1 MLAKKQ
7 QKSKNTANPTPHCIL
22 GLPEAPMTSANV
34 LTGCHWIAGVAQR
47 SGPASVYGVDPS
59 TQKRLEPAFCE
70 AGAADVDLALRAA
83 AAVHPAFELIER
95 ERRAGL
101 LERIALSI
109 EELGTALLER
119 AGSETGLPR
128 ARLESE
134 RGRTCGQLRFFA
146 QLVRQGDFLETHI
159 EPGDPQRQPLPRPDL
174 RRMQRAVGPVVVF
187 GASNFP
193 LAFSVAGGDTAAA
206 LAAGC
211 PVVVKGHPN
220 HPGTGE
226 LVAQAVCGALARMD
240 LPAGIFSFLQ
250 GAEHG
255 LGAALVTHPQTRA
268 VAFTGSRAGGLA
280 LLRLAQARTVPIPVY
295 AEMGS
300 INPVFLLPGQVAR
313 QTAPLA
319 AAIAGAVTQG
329 VGQFCTNPGLL
340 VLVNDG
346 GGREFLAQLQRELE
360 RIPEAPLLHRGIQR
374 NFQAGLEKLGALPGV
389 EMRLRLAAEGPC
401 HARPALLAVSAERF
415 LAMPAAQEE
424 VFGPSTL
431 AVLCRDRAQM
441 LEVAR
446 GLEGQLTASLHA
458 ADEDLDLA
466 RELLPLLSE
475 RAGRVIFGGL
485 PTGVEVNAAMVH
497 GGPYPASSSPRDS
510 SIGSLALRRFLRPV
524 CYQNLPQALLPLELR
539 DRPVHGA

>member
-1 MLAKKQ
+1 
-7 QKSKNTANPTPHCIL
+7 
-22 GLPEAPMTSANV
+22 MTSATV

-47 SGPASVYGVDPS
+47 SGSASFYGVDPS

-70 AGAADVDLALRAA
+70 AGAAEVDLALRAA
-83 AAVHPAFELIER
+83 AAVHPAFELIDR

-101 LERIALSI
+101 LERIAQNI

-128 ARLESE
+128 GRLESE

-146 QLVRQGDFLETHI
+146 QLVRRGDFLETHI

-226 LVAQAVCGALARMD
+226 LVAQAVCGALAGMN
-240 LPAGIFSFLQ
+240 LPAGIFSFVQ
-250 GAEHG
+250 GAEHA
-255 LGAALVTHPQTRA
+255 LGAALVNHPQTRA

-280 LLRLAQARTVPIPVY
+280 LLKLTQARPVPIPVY

-300 INPVFLLPGQVAR
+300 INPVFLLPGQVAQ

-319 AAIAGAVTQG
+319 AAIAGGVSQG

-340 VLVNDG
+340 VLLDDAV
-346 GGREFLAQLQRELE
+346 GRDFLAQLQRELE
-360 RIPEAPLLHRGIQR
+360 RIPEAALLHRGIER
-374 NFQAGLEKLGALPGV
+374 NFHAGLEKLGALPGV
-389 EMRLRLAAEGPC
+389 EIRLRLAAEGPC

-415 LAMPAAQEE
+415 LATPAAQEE

-441 LEVAR
+441 LNVAR
-446 GLEGQLTASLHA
+446 ALEGQLTASLHA

-497 GGPYPASSSPRDS
+497 GGPHPASSSPRDS

-524 CYQNLPQALLPLELR
+524 CYQNLPAALLPPELQ
-539 DRPVHGA
+539 G